1 VRLLLGG
8 GRVCRMVLLVLG
20 RICALHESEG
30 ILDVVCKISHYSWK
44 DSGIHF
50 EDTCG

>member
-20 RICALHESEG
+20 RICALHGSEE
-30 ILDVVCKISHYSWK
+30 ILDVVCKISTLLVERFRY
-44 DSGIHF
+44 
-50 EDTCG
+50 TL